1 MPQTQQFQPQ
11 STPTPTLSQS
21 PNGRLRRCWK
31 QPERK
36 LAMRNQK
43 NQSWLVISFLIVL
56 GLFATACGNDDAS
69 DEDVPDANQAVE
81 QPSEESAEE
90 STADEFA
97 EEEPVEDEPS
107 ADKPAEKG
115 GTLRIG
121 VNQDVLNF
129 DPFALNFEHFPT
141 IMAMYDALVRYDSE
155 LNVSPSLATAWQVA
169 DDNSSVTVTLRDGA
183 TFHSGG
189 PVDADAVVTTYLR
202 AMDPETG
209 NNMLGF
215 SVDIEAVSAVDEST
229 VLIEFKR
236 PLPELAITDILQA
249 ISIIDPAGIDDL
261 ATRGAGAGPFKF
273 ESWDPGVEL
282 VLSANENYWGNRG
295 PYVAEIVY
303 TIFDDSDAQ
312 LAAYNS
318 GAIDIAWNIPVKDA
332 AALPQ
337 KNVLRGHP
345 GSLTYAFQLNADRP
359 PFDNPNMRK
368 MLQFATNRQGMV
380 DAALFGQSTATVLP
394 WAKSSPAYD
403 DALNEEYAFDL
414 EQARELFDAGVAE
427 GAQTSAV
434 LNINS
439 GTPQMLLMGQILQ
452 ADLAKIGFDMQI
464 NSLDGAAFADF
475 YVAKDYGL
483 ITNFNGNLAKYPT
496 RLTGNSTFRL
506 EDNRGWPDGLPQE
519 YVDAINQ
526 ASFALTPAE
535 QEAAFANLRDV
546 LLDLSWVINIA
557 YNQNTSAV
565 ADHVSGA
572 AVTVDTMLILEDI
585 QLDG

>member
-1 MPQTQQFQPQ
+1 
-11 STPTPTLSQS
+11 
-21 PNGRLRRCWK
+21 
-31 QPERK
+31 
-36 LAMRNQK
+36 MRNRRRW
-43 NQSWLVISFLIVL
+43 NWLIPSLLIVF
-56 GLFATACGNDDAS
+56 GLVAAACGDDGAS
-69 DEDVPDANQAVE
+69 DEAAPETTSQEVE
-81 QPSEESAEE
+81 QPSQEPAEE
-90 STADEFA
+90 APVV
-97 EEEPVEDEPS
+97 EEPVVEEP
-107 ADKPAEKG
+107 AVEVPPEQRG

-121 VNQDVLNF
+121 INQDVLNF

-141 IMAMYDALVRYDSE
+141 IMAMYDALVRYDSD
-155 LNVSPSLATAWQVA
+155 LNTSPSLASSWEIAG
-169 DDNSSVTVTLRDGA
+169 DNGSVTVTLRDGA

-215 SVDIEAVSAVDEST
+215 SVDIESVSAVDSST

-261 ATRGAGAGPFKF
+261 ATRGAGAGPFRF

-282 VLSANENYWGNRG
+282 VLSAYEDYWGSGG
-295 PYVAEIVY
+295 PYVDEIVY
-303 TIFDDSDAQ
+303 TVFDDSDAQ

-332 AALPQ
+332 GDLPQ
-337 KNVLRGHP
+337 QNVLRGHP
-345 GSLTYAFQLNADRP
+345 GSLTYAFQLNGDRA
-359 PFDNPNMRK
+359 PFDNANMRR

-380 DAALFGQSTATVLP
+380 DAALFGQSTPTVLP

-414 EQARELFDAGVAE
+414 DRAKELLDAGVAE

-506 EDNRGWPDGLPQE
+506 EDNRGWPDGLPQA

-526 ASFALTPAE
+526 ASSALSPAE

-565 ADHVSGA
+565 GDHVSGA
-572 AVTVDTMLILEDI
+572 AVTVDTMLILEDVR
-585 QLDG
+585 LDG

>member
-1 MPQTQQFQPQ
+1 
-11 STPTPTLSQS
+11 
-21 PNGRLRRCWK
+21 
-31 QPERK
+31 
-36 LAMRNQK
+36 MRNQRK
-43 NQSWLVISFLIVL
+43 RGWLIISLFIVF
-56 GLFATACGNDDAS
+56 GLFAAACGNDDAT
-69 DEDVPDANQAVE
+69 DETAPETDQGAE
-81 QPSEESAEE
+81 QPSEVPA
-90 STADEFA
+90 ADEPA
-97 EEEPVEDEPS
+97 ADEPAADEPAEDEPTMEEPS
-107 ADKPAEKG
+107 EEGG

-121 VNQDVLNF
+121 INQDVLNF
-129 DPFALNFEHFPT
+129 DPNALNFEHFPT

-155 LNVSPSLATAWQVA
+155 LNVSPSLATSWEIA
-169 DDNSSVTVTLRDGA
+169 DDNGSVTVTLRDGA

-189 PVDADAVVTTYLR
+189 SVDADAVVTTYLR

-209 NNMLGF
+209 NNLLGF
-215 SVDIEAVSAVDEST
+215 SVDIDSVSAIDDST

-249 ISIIDPAGIDDL
+249 ISIIDPTGIDDL
-261 ATRGAGAGPFKF
+261 ATRAAGAGPFKF

-282 VLSANENYWGNRG
+282 VLSAYEDYWGDEG
-295 PYVAEIVY
+295 PYVDEIVY
-303 TIFDDSDAQ
+303 VVFDDSEAQ

-332 AALPQ
+332 ADLPDR
-337 KNVLRGHP
+337 NILRGYP
-345 GSLTYAFQLNADRP
+345 GSLTYAFQMNADRA

-380 DAALFGQSTATVLP
+380 DAALFGQSTTTVLP

-414 EQARELFDAGVAE
+414 DRAKELFDAGVAE
-427 GAQTSAV
+427 GAPTSAV

-452 ADLAKIGFDMQI
+452 ADLAEIGFDMQI

-496 RLTGNSTFRL
+496 RITGNSTFRL

-519 YVDAINQ
+519 YVDAINE
-526 ASFALTPAE
+526 ASSALTPEE
-535 QEAAFANLRDV
+535 QDAAFANLRDV
-546 LLDLSWVINIA
+546 LIDLSWVINIA

-572 AVTVDTMLILEDI
+572 AVTVDTMLIVEDI
-585 QLDG
+585 QLDR

>member
-1 MPQTQQFQPQ
+1 
-11 STPTPTLSQS
+11 
-21 PNGRLRRCWK
+21 
-31 QPERK
+31 
-36 LAMRNQK
+36 MRNQRK
-43 NQSWLVISFLIVL
+43 RGWITISLLISF
-56 GLFATACGNDDAS
+56 GLFAAACGDNNATS
-69 DEDVPDANQAVE
+69 DVTPETTQALE
-81 QPSEESAEE
+81 QPSEEATPDEGSAAQE
-90 STADEFA
+90 SPADEA
-97 EEEPVEDEPS
+97 PQDEPVPE
-107 ADKPAEKG
+107 ADSQPTG

-121 VNQDVLNF
+121 INQDILNF

-155 LNVSPSLATAWQVA
+155 LNVSPSLATSWEIA
-169 DDNSSVTVTLRDGA
+169 DDNASVTVTLRDGA

-189 PVDADAVVTTYLR
+189 RVNADAVVTTYLR
-202 AMDPETG
+202 AMNPETG
-209 NNMLGF
+209 NNILGF
-215 SVDIEAVSAVDEST
+215 SADIESVSAVDDST

-261 ATRGAGAGPFKF
+261 ATRAAGAGPFKF
-273 ESWDPGVEL
+273 QSWEPGVEL
-282 VLSANENYWGNRG
+282 VLSANENYWGTGG
-295 PYVAEIVY
+295 PYVDEIIY
-303 TIFDDSDAQ
+303 TVFDDSDAQ

-332 AALPQ
+332 ANLPEE
-337 KNVLRGHP
+337 NVLRGHP

-359 PFDNPNMRK
+359 PFDNPHMRK

-380 DAALFGQSTATVLP
+380 DAALFGQSTTTVLP

-403 DALNEEYAFDL
+403 DSLNEEYAFDL
-414 EQARELFDAGVAE
+414 DRAKELFDAGVAE

-519 YVDAINQ
+519 YIDAINQ
-526 ASFALTPAE
+526 ASSALTEAE
-535 QEAAFANLRDV
+535 QEAAFTNLRDV
-546 LLDLSWVINIA
+546 LVDLSWVINIA
-557 YNQNTSAV
+557 YNQNTSAL

-585 QLDG
+585 QIDG

>member
-1 MPQTQQFQPQ
+1 MRRQMPIRLA
-11 STPTPTLSQS
+11 LS
-21 PNGRLRRCWK
+21 LLAV
-31 QPERK
+31 
-36 LAMRNQK
+36 LAM
-43 NQSWLVISFLIVL
+43 S
-56 GLFATACGNDDAS
+56 AAACGGDDDDTQEAVPTTESSDDSQTAS
-69 DEDVPDANQAVE
+69 GAEGNGDSDGAAVPE
-81 QPSEESAEE
+81 ETEPPEESEPPEE
-90 STADEFA
+90 DGASQGTDGG
-97 EEEPVEDEPS
+97 EEPQEP
-107 ADKPAEKG
+107 AG

-121 VNQDVLNF
+121 INQDVLNF

-141 IMAMYDALVRYDSE
+141 IMAMYDALVRYDSD
-155 LNVSPSLATAWQVA
+155 LNVYPSLATAWEIA
-169 DDNSSVTVTLRDGA
+169 DDSSSVTVTLRDGA

-189 PVDADAVVTTYLR
+189 PVDAASVVTTYER

-215 SVDIEAVSAVDEST
+215 SVDIESVSAMDDST
-229 VLIEFKR
+229 VLIEFIQ

-249 ISIIDPAGIDDL
+249 ISIIDPAGSDSL
-261 ATRGAGAGPFKF
+261 ATAGAGAGPFEF
-273 ESWDPGVEL
+273 VSWEPGVKL
-282 VLSANENYWGNRG
+282 VLGAYDGYWGTGG
-295 PYVAEIVY
+295 PYVDEIVY
-303 TIFDDSDAQ
+303 TVFDDSDAE
-312 LAAYNS
+312 LAAYSS
-318 GAIDIAWNIPVKDA
+318 GAIDIAWNIPLKDA
-332 AALPQ
+332 AGLDEG
-337 KNVLRGHP
+337 NILRGHP
-345 GSLTYAFQLNADRP
+345 GSLTYAFQLNADRA
-359 PFDNPNMRK
+359 PFDNPNMRG
-368 MLQFATNRQGMV
+368 MLQYATNRQGMV
-380 DAALFGQSTATVLP
+380 DAALFGQSTPTVLP

-403 DALNEEYAFDL
+403 DSLNEVYAFDL
-414 EQARELFDAGVAE
+414 DRAQELLDAGVAE

-506 EDNRGWPDGLPQE
+506 KDNRGWPDGLPQE

-526 ASFALTPAE
+526 ASAALTPAE

-546 LLDLSWVINIA
+546 LIDLSWVINIA

-565 ADHVSGA
+565 SDSVSGA
-572 AVTVDTMLILEDI
+572 AVTVDTMLIVEDI
-585 QLDG
+585 RLDG

>member
-1 MPQTQQFQPQ
+1 M
-11 STPTPTLSQS
+11 
-21 PNGRLRRCWK
+21 RIRR
-31 QPERK
+31 
-36 LAMRNQK
+36 
-43 NQSWLVISFLIVL
+43 SWDWLIISLLIVL
-56 GLFATACGNDDAS
+56 ALVAAACGDDDAS
-69 DEDVPDANQAVE
+69 EEAEPETTVQQVE
-81 QPSEESAEE
+81 QPSEVPAGS
-90 STADEFA
+90 
-97 EEEPVEDEPS
+97 EEEAVAQESPEQR
-107 ADKPAEKG
+107 G

-121 VNQDVLNF
+121 INQDVLNF

-141 IMAMYDALVRYDSE
+141 IMAMYDALVRYDSD
-155 LNVSPSLATAWQVA
+155 LNTSPSLASSWEIAA
-169 DDNSSVTVTLRDGA
+169 DNGSVTVTMRDGA

-189 PVDADAVVTTYLR
+189 PVDADSVVTTYLR

-215 SVDIEAVSAVDEST
+215 SVDIESVSAIDSST

-282 VLSANENYWGNRG
+282 VLSANQDYWGSGG
-295 PYVAEIVY
+295 PYVDELVY
-303 TIFDDSDAQ
+303 TVFDDSDAQ

-332 AALPQ
+332 ADLPQ
-337 KNVLRGHP
+337 QNVLRGHP
-345 GSLTYAFQLNADRP
+345 GSLTYAFQLNADRA
-359 PFDNPNMRK
+359 PFDNANMRR
-368 MLQFATNRQGMV
+368 MLQYATNRQGMV
-380 DAALFGQSTATVLP
+380 DAALFGQSTPTVLP

-414 EQARELFDAGVAE
+414 DRAKELLDAGVAE

-506 EDNRGWPDGLPQE
+506 EDNRGWPDGLPQA

-526 ASFALTPAE
+526 ASSALTPAE

-565 ADHVSGA
+565 GDNVSGA
-572 AVTVDTMLILEDI
+572 AVTVDTMLILEDVR
-585 QLDG
+585 LDG

>member
-1 MPQTQQFQPQ
+1 MP
-11 STPTPTLSQS
+11 
-21 PNGRLRRCWK
+21 
-31 QPERK
+31 RK
-36 LAMRNQK
+36 LINRLA
-43 NQSWLVISFLIVL
+43 LSFLVALAL
-56 GLFATACGNDDAS
+56 GAAACTSDDDTEDAVPSTELADSSQTTTGAEDVDDSDDAAAP
-69 DEDVPDANQAVE
+69 DE
-81 QPSEESAEE
+81 EETSPETDSAEE
-90 STADEFA
+90 
-97 EEEPVEDEPS
+97 PQEPS
-107 ADKPAEKG
+107 G

-121 VNQDVLNF
+121 INQDVLNF

-141 IMAMYDALVRYDSE
+141 IMAMYDALIRYDSD
-155 LNVSPSLATAWQVA
+155 LNVYPSLATAWDIA
-169 DDNSSVTVTLRDGA
+169 DDSRSVTLTLRDGA

-189 PVDADAVVTTYLR
+189 PVDAAAVVTTYER

-215 SVDIEAVSAVDEST
+215 SVDIESVSAVNDST
-229 VLIEFKR
+229 VLIEFIQ

-249 ISIIDPAGIDDL
+249 ISIIDPTGIDNL
-261 ATRGAGAGPFKF
+261 ATAGAGAGPFEF
-273 ESWDPGVEL
+273 VSWEPGVEL
-282 VLSANENYWGNRG
+282 VLQAYDGYWGDGG
-295 PYVAEIVY
+295 PYVDEIVY
-303 TIFDDSDAQ
+303 TVFDDSDAE
-312 LAAYNS
+312 LAAYDS
-318 GAIDIAWNIPVKDA
+318 GAIDVAWNIPLKDA
-332 AALPQ
+332 ANLEDR
-337 KNVLRGHP
+337 NILRGHP

-359 PFDNPNMRK
+359 PFDNPNMRQ
-368 MLQFATNRQGMV
+368 MLQYGTNRQGMV
-380 DAALFGQSTATVLP
+380 DAALFGQSTPTVLP

-403 DALNEEYAFDL
+403 DSLNGVYAFDL
-414 EQARELFDAGVAE
+414 DRARELLEAGIAE
-427 GAQTSAV
+427 GAPSSAV

-506 EDNRGWPDGLPQE
+506 KDNRGWPDGLPQE

-526 ASFALTPAE
+526 ASSALTDAE
-535 QEAAFANLRDV
+535 QDAAFANLRDV

-565 ADHVSGA
+565 SDNVSGA
-572 AVTVDTMLILEDI
+572 AVTVDTMLIVEDI
-585 QLDG
+585 RLDS

>member
-1 MPQTQQFQPQ
+1 MNIHARRHWGVLSLLLAIALVAVSCGGGSTTDDAGGGGSETTSGGSSADPDE
-11 STPTPTLSQS
+11 STPSDPGDGEESD
-21 PNGRLRRCWK
+21 P
-31 QPERK
+31 
-36 LAMRNQK
+36 AA
-43 NQSWLVISFLIVL
+43 
-56 GLFATACGNDDAS
+56 ATA
-69 DEDVPDANQAVE
+69 
-81 QPSEESAEE
+81 
-90 STADEFA
+90 
-97 EEEPVEDEPS
+97 
-107 ADKPAEKG
+107 

-129 DPFALNFEHFPT
+129 DPFALNFEHFST
-141 IMAMYDALVRYDSE
+141 IMAMYDALIRYDSD
-155 LNVSPSLATAWQVA
+155 LNVEPSLATSWEIA
-169 DDNSSVTVTLRDGA
+169 DDNSSVVVTIRDGA

-189 PVDADAVVTTYLR
+189 PVNADAVVMTYER

-215 SVDIEAVSAVDEST
+215 SVDLDSVSAVDEST
-229 VLIEFKR
+229 VLIEFKQ

-261 ATRGAGAGPFKF
+261 ATAGAGAGPFMF
-273 ESWDPGVEL
+273 ESWEPGVEL
-282 VLSANENYWGNRG
+282 VLAANPNYWGEGG
-295 PYVAEIVY
+295 PYVEKIVY
-303 TIFDDSDAQ
+303 TVFGDSDAQ

-332 AALPQ
+332 ASLPAS
-337 KNVLRGHP
+337 NVLLGHP

-359 PFDNPNMRK
+359 PFDNPNMRQ

-380 DAALFGQSTATVLP
+380 DAALFGQSTPTVLP

-403 DALNEEYAFDL
+403 DATNAEYAFDL
-414 EQARELFDAGVAE
+414 DRAKELFDAGVAE
-427 GAQTSAV
+427 GAPASAV

-452 ADLAKIGFDMQI
+452 ADLAEIGFDMQI
-464 NSLDGAAFADF
+464 NSLDGAAFGEF

-506 EDNRGWPDGLPQE
+506 EDNRGWPSGLPPE
-519 YVDAINQ
+519 YVDAIRQ
-526 ASFALTPAE
+526 ANSALTPAD
-535 QEAAFANLRDV
+535 QEAAFQELRNV
-546 LLDLSWVINIA
+546 LLDLSWAINIA

-565 ADHVSGA
+565 ANNVSGA

-585 QLDG
+585 QLAG